1 MEQLLAEALSCLTGM
16 KGNIIYLYY
25 DHCNKFFMIHVIKIF
40 IFYFVGS
47 TADVVTVL
55 NENILA
61 CLNKLNIT
69 FNDITES
76 SHLSRL
82 CFQVSESN
90 DVHWRFICTS
100 CHLLLCLTDS
110 VKDHSEDLS
119 SLCQQKNI
127 RSILQCIVTFGI
139 QPSLIPGVGIPRDKR
154 NQDNSINRPTEVL
167 TELEKYTRLG
177 AVCRCLH
184 VLSSLADLKTIIF
197 THFLGDYLGALL
209 QLCYAPIAKPNTTIT
224 FVSGTFTMTPEIW
237 LKVQTERKV
246 FQSHLNDILLNT
258 YQPSI
263 IKELVILQGNVD
275 PAPPNFMK
283 KALVKH
289 LSICLL
295 SPNGLIST
303 MKCFLD
309 STTVDTGAQ
318 WKHVDLITRLIAVKH
333 GAIPEEEYL
342 INICNQIRNFILDN
356 PNNEYMVVGAAC
368 VSSLY
373 QKYTSVKCV
382 NELIKSIIAPL
393 LLEETL
399 PGSTL
404 SASEVNKLIDTL
416 DLCFTHPKL
425 RLPSNFLTPI
435 IYPLFCMRIVS
446 KSNQFLSSKLNNLII
461 NHFLAQSCKPDNWFS
476 SIIFGKSNEEIT
488 LTNKNVV
495 VESCSEGINVRVTFE
510 TITPSVESSV
520 NCLLDM
526 IVDFQDSNNLACN
539 LFIYLLNIISKS
551 KCCIDSEHNKD
562 SQLLECE
569 NIIDE
574 VSENYL
580 IFSKALETL
589 ANMECVLKNFKHDP
603 SFIVKFIV
611 QYLEECA
618 VNIEDGIEDSNNDE
632 CVNICLILLAT
643 LLAEN
648 IHNDTLKAYLKR
660 IETSSSVLLNKS
672 TRPEV
677 KLLSKE
683 VIDLLCVKSS
693 KRHLNK
699 SRFDEAISE
708 VCDALLPVRA
718 HGLMQ
723 LIKLIEEK
731 DPETVSKK
739 HYVLCIF
746 QVSIFRKFVLLH
758 TIRLLININCWS
770 ITSIG
775 KFER

>member
-1 MEQLLAEALSCLTGM
+1 M
-16 KGNIIYLYY
+16 
-25 DHCNKFFMIHVIKIF
+25 
-40 IFYFVGS
+40 
-47 TADVVTVL
+47 L
-55 NENILA
+55 NENILD
-61 CLNKLNIT
+61 CLKKLNTT
-69 FNDITES
+69 FNDITENP
-76 SHLSRL
+76 HLSRL
-82 CFQVSESN
+82 CFKVSESD
-90 DVHWRFICTS
+90 DVRWRFICTS

-110 VKDHSEDLS
+110 IKGHAEDLS

-127 RSILQCIVTFGI
+127 RSLLQFIVTFGI

-154 NQDNSINRPTEVL
+154 NQDNSNNSPPEVL
-167 TELEKYTRLG
+167 TELDKYSRLG
-177 AVCRCLH
+177 AVCRCFYE
-184 VLSSLADLKTIIF
+184 LSSLADLKTIIF
-197 THFLGDYLGALL
+197 THFLGDYLSALL
-209 QLCYAPIAKPNTTIT
+209 QLCYAPIVKPNTTIT
-224 FVSGTFTMTPEIW
+224 FASGIFTMTPEIW
-237 LKVQTERKV
+237 LRVQTERKD
-246 FQSHLNDILLNT
+246 FQSHLNDLLLNI

-263 IKELVILQGNVD
+263 IKELVILQGNVE
-275 PAPPNFMK
+275 PSPPNFMK

-295 SPNGLIST
+295 SPNGLNST

-333 GAIPEEEYL
+333 GAISEEEYL
-342 INICNQIRNFILDN
+342 INICNQIRDVILES
-356 PNNEYMVVGAAC
+356 PNNDYMVVGAAC

-373 QKYTSVKCV
+373 QKYSSVKCV

-393 LLEETL
+393 LLEKAL

-404 SASEVNKLIDTL
+404 STSEVNKLIDTL
-416 DLCFTHPKL
+416 DMCFTHPKL

-446 KSNQFLSSKLNNLII
+446 KSNQHLSSKLNNLII
-461 NHFLAQSCKPDNWFS
+461 NHFLAQSCKTDNWFS
-476 SIIFGKSNEEIT
+476 SIVFGKSNEEIT
-488 LTNKNVV
+488 ITKSNAVF
-495 VESCSEGINVRVTFE
+495 ESCLEGINVKVKSE
-510 TITPSVESSV
+510 TTVTPSVESSV

-526 IVDFQDSNNLACN
+526 IVDFPDSSSLACN
-539 LFIYLLNIISKS
+539 LFVFLLNIISKS
-551 KCCIDSEHNKD
+551 KCHVDSELNKE

-589 ANMECVLKNFKHDP
+589 ANMECVLKSFKHDP
-603 SFIVKFIV
+603 SFIIKFII

-618 VNIEDGIEDSNNDE
+618 VNIEDGKEDSNNEE

-648 IHNDTLKAYLKR
+648 IHNDTLKPYLKR
-660 IETSSSVLLNKS
+660 IEISSSVLLGKS
-672 TRPEV
+672 SHLDV

-683 VIDLLCVKSS
+683 VNDLLCVKSS
-693 KRHLNK
+693 KKQFHK
-699 SRFDEAISE
+699 SRFDKAISE

-746 QVSIFRKFVLLH
+746 QVSIFLKFIFFTFVKCTFFL
-758 TIRLLININCWS
+758 
-770 ITSIG
+770 
-775 KFER
+775 